1 MPPLPVTLQHGHY
14 VFVHQNGYSNAVT
27 VNGRRHYARDYKQF
41 AGVDVADDMTP
52 VELSEREFVRQMG
65 W

>member
-1 MPPLPVTLQHGHY
+1 MPPLPVALQHGRY
-14 VFVHQNGYSNAVT
+14 VFVHPHGYSNAVT
-27 VNGRRHYARDYKQF
+27 VNGRRHYARDYKEF

-52 VELSEREFVRQMG
+52 VEPGESEFARQMG